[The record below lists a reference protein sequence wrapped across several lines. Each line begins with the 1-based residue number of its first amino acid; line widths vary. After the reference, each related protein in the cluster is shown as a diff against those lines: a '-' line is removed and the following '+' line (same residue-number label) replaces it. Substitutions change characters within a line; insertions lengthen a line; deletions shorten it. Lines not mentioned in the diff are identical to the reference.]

1 MQPSQPNKKKNGLDH
16 LKYLIATLALAVTV
30 GLWNFFSDKTSSG
43 AGITSQGTASSGQGS
58 SVTQP
63 LFPPLPTLIPLEGQ
77 VNSPTGNQPVNNQ
90 PSSGL
95 RQVGIPTP
103 WPTMDNSNTKFDF
116 VVINTG
122 GGGDSGNSGGGGGA
136 ATSTRSSR

>member
-1 MQPSQPNKKKNGLDH
+1 MQSSKPNKKKNGLDN
-16 LKYLIATLALAVTV
+16 LKYLIATLALAVTI
-30 GLWNFFSDKTSSG
+30 GLWNFFSDKTSGGVEVSPQG
-43 AGITSQGTASSGQGS
+43 AAPSGQES
-58 SVTQP
+58 SAAQL

-103 WPTMDNSNTKFDF
+103 LPTIDNSNTKFDF

-136 ATSTRSSR
+136 ATTTRSSR